1 MGNRRCGNSTPR
13 SARLCLGRPL
23 PAVHV
28 PAWETGRD
36 LHPVGPQLVGAKLQS
51 AGSNGL
57 QQTEIKSFINGLPA
71 RERGPAASFFAGP
84 YRDFSH
90 LLLAQGSA
98 EAFAAG
104 VMCAVVA
111 ILVAVFVIKRDE
123 LPAHLPAQVP
133 VAV

>member
-1 MGNRRCGNSTPR
+1 VGNRRCGNSTPR

-71 RERGPAASFFAGP
+71 RERGPAASFFAG
-84 YRDFSH
+84 
-90 LLLAQGSA
+90 
-98 EAFAAG
+98 
-104 VMCAVVA
+104 VA